1 MKIEDPINLLDN
13 IQEESNTGSLTE
25 RDIFYNN
32 EDSFTPLERESINE
46 SSELLE
52 EFDNMNIE
60 DPIGPLEKIEENTN
74 TGALTDK
81 TIYNQ
86 DEE

>member
-1 MKIEDPINLLDN
+1 MKIEDPINFLDH

-32 EDSFTPLERESINE
+32 EDSFRESITEN
-46 SSELLE
+46 SELLE
-52 EFDNMNIE
+52 EFDNMNLE

-74 TGALTDK
+74 TGSLTDK
-81 TIYNQ
+81 NVGQ